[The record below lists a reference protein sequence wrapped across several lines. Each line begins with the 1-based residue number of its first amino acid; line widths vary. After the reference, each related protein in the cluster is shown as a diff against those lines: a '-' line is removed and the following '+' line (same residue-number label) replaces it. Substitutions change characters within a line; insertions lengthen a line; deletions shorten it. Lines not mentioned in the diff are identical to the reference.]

1 MADRFP
7 SPFEIETPP
16 GAEGW
21 QQMYSYYHVLAE
33 DRRDIDEQRF
43 WFQDQLHHGDV
54 LYPYDEIQ
62 CECWWPALGAFNTR
76 IFAMPPAFGV
86 DQRVINGYLYISP
99 IPVDDPATIP
109 QRAELYKRRAGYYY
123 DNWNELYERW
133 KVKTVVG
140 LDRIKAIE
148 FAPLPA
154 LEDEEV
160 VFSARGYSTSYQ
172 MVHDFGVL
180 VDTMYE
186 TYQYHFEFLNIGY
199 AAYLTYFAF
208 CKQAFPDISDQSIA
222 RMVGGLAVD
231 LYRPDDELKRLA
243 KSAVELGVADKIV
256 AAGDAEAVWS
266 ALSLDGDAGKQWIA
280 DYEQTSDPWFLVSLD
295 PGHPGG
301 YHNYGTWQDD
311 PTVPVSSIQ
320 GYIRRLQA
328 GESID
333 RPTAEVLAERDRI
346 ASEYRSVLDE
356 EQQKGFDE
364 ILALARLVFVY
375 IEEHVLYIEHWLWAT
390 FWKKS
395 RELAAALHAMDV
407 FDREDDMF
415 FLNRHEVAQL
425 LYDVHAG
432 WSVGS
437 RWRGKSYWGPIVE
450 ERRRIYETLK
460 QWSPP
465 PALGVPPE
473 EVTEPFT
480 VMLWGITTER
490 VKAWL
495 AADEDGG
502 GDGKTL
508 TGAAA
513 SPGTVEGL
521 ARVVRAVSE
530 LGDVQQGEILVCPA
544 TSPAWAPIFP
554 TIAAVV
560 SDVGG
565 MMSHTAIVCR
575 EYGLPAVVGTGY
587 ACATIQTGQRL
598 RVDGGSGT
606 VTILD

>member
-33 DRRDIDEQRF
+33 DRRDIDDQRF

-109 QRAELYKRRAGYYY
+109 ERAELYKRRAGYYY

-133 KVKTVVG
+133 KVKTVEA

-172 MVHDFGVL
+172 MVHDFSVL

-199 AAYLTYFAF
+199 AAYLTYFGF
-208 CKQAFPDISDQSIA
+208 CKQVFPDISDQSIA

-243 KSAVELGVADKIV
+243 KSAVDLGIADKI
-256 AAGDAEAVWS
+256 ALADDAEAVWS
-266 ALSLDGDAGKQWIA
+266 ALSSDGAAGKQWIA
-280 DYEQTSDPWFLVSLD
+280 DYERTSDPWFLVSLD

-333 RPTAEVLAERDRI
+333 RPTDEVVAERNRI
-346 ASEYRSVLDE
+346 ASEYRSILEE

-395 RELAAALHAMDV
+395 RELAATLHSMDV
-407 FDREDDMF
+407 FDRDDDMF

-450 ERRRIYETLK
+450 ERRGIYETLK

-465 PALGVPPE
+465 PALGAPPE

-480 VMLWGITTER
+480 VMLWGITTDR

-495 AADEDGG
+495 AAGEDGD

-513 SPGTVEGL
+513 SPGTVEGV

>member
-1 MADRFP
+1 MAEAR
-7 SPFEIETPP
+7 
-16 GAEGW
+16 
-21 QQMYSYYHVLAE
+21 
-33 DRRDIDEQRF
+33 
-43 WFQDQLHHGDV
+43 
-54 LYPYDEIQ
+54 PY
-62 CECWWPALGAFNTR
+62 LGR
-76 IFAMPPAFGV
+76 
-86 DQRVINGYLYISP
+86 
-99 IPVDDPATIP
+99 
-109 QRAELYKRRAGYYY
+109 
-123 DNWNELYERW
+123 
-133 KVKTVVG
+133 
-140 LDRIKAIE
+140 
-148 FAPLPA
+148 
-154 LEDEEV
+154 
-160 VFSARGYSTSYQ
+160 
-172 MVHDFGVL
+172 
-180 VDTMYE
+180 
-186 TYQYHFEFLNIGY
+186 
-199 AAYLTYFAF
+199 
-208 CKQAFPDISDQSIA
+208 
-222 RMVGGLAVD
+222 
-231 LYRPDDELKRLA
+231 
-243 KSAVELGVADKIV
+243 V
-256 AAGDAEAVWS
+256 AAS
-266 ALSLDGDAGKQWIA
+266 STLTKQK
-280 DYEQTSDPWFLVSLD
+280 
-295 PGHPGG
+295 
-301 YHNYGTWQDD
+301 N
-311 PTVPVSSIQ
+311 
-320 GYIRRLQA
+320 
-328 GESID
+328 
-333 RPTAEVLAERDRI
+333 
-346 ASEYRSVLDE
+346 
-356 EQQKGFDE
+356 FDE

-437 RWRGKSYWGPIVE
+437 RPRGKSYWGPIVE
-450 ERRRIYETLK
+450 ERRKIYETLK

-465 PALGVPPE
+465 PALGAPPE

-495 AADEDGG
+495 AAGEDGG
-502 GDGKTL
+502 GDDKTL

-513 SPGTVEGL
+513 SPGTVEGV

-587 ACATIQTGQRL
+587 ACARIQTGQRV
-598 RVDGGSGT
+598 RVDGGAGT

>member
-33 DRRDIDEQRF
+33 DRRDIDDRRF

-502 GDGKTL
+502 GDGNTL